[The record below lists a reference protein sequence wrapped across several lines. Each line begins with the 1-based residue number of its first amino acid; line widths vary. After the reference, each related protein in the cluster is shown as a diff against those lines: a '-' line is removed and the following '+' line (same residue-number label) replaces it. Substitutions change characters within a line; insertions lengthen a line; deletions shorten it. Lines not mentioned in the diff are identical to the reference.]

1 MPGGDGTREDRGEL
15 SLSGGAQL
23 EDEELDTAQPGARQ
37 RGPRRVTGTLVRSN
51 RGVQGKK
58 SRVPEGSQSLNPLG
72 GSGKGSG
79 VLTAPSLQ
87 EGSLRPASSQPAQ
100 ILPVRGDGDSGTGGS
115 RSPAG
120 ACGAS

>member
-1 MPGGDGTREDRGEL
+1 MRTWTQPSPVHGSAVPDGSPGLRLGATVESRG
-15 SLSGGAQL
+15 
-23 EDEELDTAQPGARQ
+23 
-37 RGPRRVTGTLVRSN
+37 
-51 RGVQGKK
+51 K

-115 RSPAG
+115 PSPAG